1 MGAVVAIVVSAIVM
15 AVGKAVAV
23 PAVGVLTVIALD
35 VEVAA
40 MAAIV
45 VNLVAMLVAVVVGRT
60 SRIDMA
66 LLRNTVAPHSVL
78 KWLHH
83 PLLKY
88 VILLHSASSSHASWH
103 ASRLGS
109 FPGDSSQ

>member
-1 MGAVVAIVVSAIVM
+1 MDAVVAIVVSAIVM

-23 PAVGVLTVIALD
+23 ITFDA
-35 VEVAA
+35 EVAA
-40 MAAIV
+40 VAAIV
-45 VNLVAMLVAVVVGRT
+45 VNLVPMLVAVVVGRT

-103 ASRLGS
+103 TSRLGS
-109 FPGDSSQ
+109 FPGDSPR